1 MHRIEETVAR
11 GICIGCGAC
20 SAATGGAVRVQL
32 GRTRLY
38 EAVLDD
44 ASQPQIRA
52 ASRVCPFSDE
62 SPNEDELRAPQTDAA
77 MITDPRLGV
86 HSRTFAGRVADE
98 DYLMGS
104 SSGGLASWLVDRL
117 ITEGHADA
125 VIHVGAST
133 GDDGELFRHR
143 TSNRENAGAQ
153 RKSQYYATT
162 MADALRRVT
171 DTPQRYIVVG
181 VPCFIRAARA
191 LCREK
196 PVFNERLVFFV
207 ALVCGHYKTHAF
219 ADSLAWQLSVHPRD
233 LAVVDF
239 RVKHGDRT
247 ANDYDFSAR
256 SARTGNTVSAPVRT
270 LAGGNWGHSA
280 FQPEA
285 CNFCDDVVGETADVS
300 FGDAWLPEF
309 VSYPYG
315 TNVVVSRNR
324 IIDGIFDAGEAARA
338 ITVFDASADKVA
350 ASQAGG
356 FRHRRDGLAVRLAD
370 DIASGLSVPVK
381 RVSPAK
387 AVEVPPKRANLIRQR
402 RRMAARSHDSFL
414 SALENDD
421 LRIYLREYRREAARY
436 RRLDVPFPRRIL
448 YSVKRTARRLLD
460 RWNGKRKAAPPADL
474 PPYSIDAAS

>member
-1 MHRIEETVAR
+1 MHRIEDTVAR

-44 ASQPQIRA
+44 ASEPEIRA

-62 SPNEDELRAPQTDAA
+62 SPNEDELRAPQA
-77 MITDPRLGV
+77 DPTMTPDSRLGV

-98 DYLMGS
+98 RYLVGS
-104 SSGGLASWLVDRL
+104 SSGGLASWLIDKL
-117 ITEGHADA
+117 IAEGRADA
-125 VIHVGAST
+125 VIHVGASASEE
-133 GDDGELFRHR
+133 GELFRHKI
-143 TSNRENAGAQ
+143 SNSEDDISAQ

-162 MADALRRVT
+162 MSDALRRVSEV
-171 DTPQRYIVVG
+171 PQRYIIVG

-191 LCREK
+191 LCREN
-196 PVFNERLVFFV
+196 PVFKERLTFFV
-207 ALVCGHYKTHAF
+207 ALVCGHYKTRSF

-233 LAVVDF
+233 LAAVDF

-256 SARTGNTVSAPVRT
+256 SARTGNTFSAPVRT

-309 VSYPYG
+309 ISYPFG

-324 IIDGIFDAGEAARA
+324 TIDGIFDSGAAAGA
-338 ITVFDASADKVA
+338 ITMFDASADRVA

-370 DIASGLSVPVK
+370 DIAAGLSVPAK
-381 RVSPAK
+381 RVSPSQAN
-387 AVEVPPKRANLIRQR
+387 EVSPKRANLIRQR

-414 SALENDD
+414 AALEKGD

-436 RRLDVPFPRRIL
+436 RRLDVPLPRRIL
-448 YSVKRTARRLLD
+448 YSIKRIGRKLLD
-460 RWNGKRKAAPPADL
+460 KWNDKKSVHSGR
-474 PPYSIDAAS
+474 

>member
-1 MHRIEETVAR
+1 MHRIEDTVAR

-20 SAATGGAVRVQL
+20 SAATDGVVRVQL

-44 ASQPQIRA
+44 ATEPLIRA

-62 SPNEDELRAPQTDAA
+62 SPNEDDLRAPRTDSA
-77 MITDPRLGV
+77 MTVDAHLGAY
-86 HSRTFAGRVADE
+86 SRTFAGRVNDE
-98 DYLMGS
+98 NYLTGS
-104 SSGGLASWLVDRL
+104 SSGGLASWLIDRL
-117 ITEGHADA
+117 IEEGHVDA
-125 VIHVGAST
+125 VIHVGASNAA
-133 GDDGELFRHR
+133 DSELFRH
-143 TSNRENAGAQ
+143 TISNHENAGSR

-162 MADALRRVT
+162 MADALRTVK

-191 LCREK
+191 LCREN
-196 PVFNERLVFFV
+196 PVFAERLVFFV

-219 ADSLAWQLSVHPRD
+219 AESLAWQLDVHPRD
-233 LAVVDF
+233 LAAVDF
-239 RVKHGDRT
+239 RVKNGDRT
-247 ANDYDFSAR
+247 ANDYDFAAR
-256 SARTGNTVSAPVRT
+256 SARTGSTVSAPVRS

-324 IIDGIFDAGEAARA
+324 ILDHIFDAGAAEQD
-338 ITVFDASADKVA
+338 IKVFQASPDKVV

-356 FRHRRDGLAVRLAD
+356 FRHRRDGLAIRLAD
-370 DIASGLSVPVK
+370 DIAAGLSVPTK
-381 RVSPAK
+381 RVSPDQA
-387 AVEVPPKRANLIRQR
+387 EHISPKRVNLIRQR

-414 SALENDD
+414 AALEKDD

-436 RRLDVPFPRRIL
+436 QRIDVTFPRRMFFAI
-448 YSVKRTARRLLD
+448 KRTGRRLLD
-460 RWNGKRKAAPPADL
+460 LLNRK
-474 PPYSIDAAS
+474 

>member
-44 ASQPQIRA
+44 ASEPQIRA

-62 SPNEDELRAPQTDAA
+62 SPNEDELRAPHTDPTMSA
-77 MITDPRLGV
+77 DPRLGV
-86 HSRTFAGRVADE
+86 HSRTFAGRVTDE
-98 DYLMGS
+98 SYLLGS
-104 SSGGLASWLVDRL
+104 SSGGLASWLVERL

-133 GDDGELFRHR
+133 PDDGELFRQGI
-143 TSNRENAGAQ
+143 SNREEAGTR

-191 LCREK
+191 LCREN
-196 PVFNERLVFFV
+196 PAFNERLVFFV

-233 LAVVDF
+233 LAAVDF

-247 ANDYDFSAR
+247 ANDYDFAAR
-256 SARTGNTVSAPVRT
+256 SVSTGDTVSAPVRT

-309 VSYPYG
+309 ISYPYG

-324 IIDGIFDAGEAARA
+324 VIDEIFDVGAAARE
-338 ITVFDASADKVA
+338 ITVLDASADRVA
-350 ASQAGG
+350 TSQAGG

-370 DIASGLSVPVK
+370 DIAAGLSVPAK
-381 RVSPAK
+381 RVSPTQ
-387 AVEVPPKRANLIRQR
+387 AVDVPPKRANLIRQR
-402 RRMAARSHDSFL
+402 RRMAARSHESFL
-414 SALENDD
+414 AALENDD
-421 LRIYLREYRREAARY
+421 LRIYLREYRRESARY
-436 RRLDVPFPRRIL
+436 RRLDVPLARRIL
-448 YSVKRTARRLLD
+448 HSIKRVGRRLID
-460 RWNGKRKAAPPADL
+460 RLNR
-474 PPYSIDAAS
+474 

>member
-44 ASQPQIRA
+44 ASEPQIRS

-62 SPNEDELRAPQTDAA
+62 SPNEDELRAPRTDPA
-77 MITDPRLGV
+77 MISDARLGV

-98 DYLMGS
+98 GYLMDS

-117 ITEGHADA
+117 IAEGHADA
-125 VIHVGAST
+125 VIHVGASNV
-133 GDDGELFRHR
+133 DDDEELFRHGI
-143 TSNRENAGAQ
+143 SNGENAGAR

-162 MADALRRVT
+162 MADALRVVT

-191 LCREK
+191 LGREN
-196 PVFNERLVFFV
+196 PVFNERLAFFV

-219 ADSLAWQLSVHPRD
+219 ADSLAWQLGVNPRD
-233 LAVVDF
+233 LAAVDF

-247 ANDYDFSAR
+247 ANDYDFSAS
-256 SARTGNTVSAPVRT
+256 SARTGHTVSAPVRT

-309 VSYPYG
+309 ISYPYG

-324 IIDGIFDAGEAARA
+324 VIDGIFDAGAAAQA
-338 ITVFDASADKVA
+338 ITVFDASADRVA

-370 DIASGLSVPVK
+370 DIAAGLSVPAK
-381 RVSPAK
+381 RVSPAQ
-387 AVEVPPKRANLIRQR
+387 AVEVPPKRAKLIRQR

-414 SALENDD
+414 AALENDD

-436 RRLDVPFPRRIL
+436 RRLDVPFPRRTLHSI
-448 YSVKRTARRLLD
+448 KRIGRRLLD
-460 RWNGKRKAAPPADL
+460 RWNGKRTAHPGR
-474 PPYSIDAAS
+474 